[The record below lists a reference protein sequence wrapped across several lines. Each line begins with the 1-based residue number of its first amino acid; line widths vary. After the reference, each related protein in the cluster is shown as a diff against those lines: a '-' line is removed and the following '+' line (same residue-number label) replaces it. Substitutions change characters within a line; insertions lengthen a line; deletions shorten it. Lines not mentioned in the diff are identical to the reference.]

1 MTKCQYWDAGWCYA
15 PDYITNNS
23 SCGKCLQPDSCPY
36 MAKVNGQGRLLSKG
50 LLEKFAQMNA
60 EGRLKSE
67 IVRECGY
74 FEISPQ
80 GTERLDF
87 TSFWETLL
95 EAKGISKSKV
105 RKGVNE
111 SFGDNFAYLKVK
123 FLENLLMSSSK
134 PFQYNYENLE
144 QIEDAWNAEADAYNG
159 WDCLGLDEVVQFVQ
173 ERVIARLGLPTERS
187 IAPDAAQGGDVK
199 ELGDKPRSKKAMTM
213 YAEDISEAHLIVQR
227 LTEEGAEVIS
237 VCPVPGNNVL
247 KFAIFSKFD
256 PHLVSEDKL
265 WNQFKTCH

>member
-15 PDYITNNS
+15 PGYITNNS
-23 SCGKCLQPDSCPY
+23 SCGQCSQPGSCPY
-36 MAKVNGQGRLLSKG
+36 FAKVNGQGKLLGKE

-123 FLENLLMSSSK
+123 FLENLLMSSSE
-134 PFQYNYENLE
+134 PFWYNYETLE

-159 WDCLGLDEVVQFVQ
+159 WDCLGMDEVVQFVQ
-173 ERVIARLGLPTERS
+173 ERVIARLGLPTERR

-213 YAEDISEAHLIVQR
+213 YAEDISEAHLTVQR

-237 VCPVPGNNVL
+237 VCPIPGNNVL
-247 KFAIFSKFD
+247 KFAIFSRFD